1 MSSGT
6 SFAFDPLPATQSASG
21 PPLSPQHSQWI
32 MGKLQRLCSKK
43 APDSISLK
51 VERYNGKSEEQSAEL
66 GVGEE
71 MEEEKVEQISES
83 TLGTKSR
90 KICGI

>member
-21 PPLSPQHSQWI
+21 PPLSPQRSQWI

-43 APDSISLK
+43 APDSVSLK
-51 VERYNGKSEEQSAEL
+51 VEQYNGKSEEQSGGAE
-66 GVGEE
+66 GQEGRQ
-71 MEEEKVEQISES
+71 EEKS
-83 TLGTKSR
+83 
-90 KICGI
+90 